1 MLLLI
6 IGMVAFAGGV
16 FLAMENASITRK
28 QIEKNTQR
36 ASSYAMINPGNEEMQ
51 KTANERLIQPFMERM
66 SEIAVRM
73 SPAGKRFE
81 LQRKLRNAG
90 TDVKPQSL
98 LAFKGLFTV
107 GGITGIL
114 IGVMFGSMPLL
125 IVGLLLIIGF
135 MGADFWLNSR
145 IRGRRDEME
154 RMLPDT
160 LDLLTVSVEAGL
172 GFDAAVSKVSRR
184 STTGP
189 LIEEFDVVAR
199 EIRVGET
206 RRQAL
211 RNLGDRVASD
221 DIRSFSRSIIQAD
234 ELGTS
239 LGRTLKVQADDMRV
253 HRQLAAEEKAMKAPV
268 KMLFPTVMFIFP
280 AMFIVIL
287 GPAFLNL
294 WEVFDVGTASG

>member
-1 MLLLI
+1 MFLLL

-16 FLAMENASITRK
+16 FIAMENASVSRK
-28 QIEKNTQR
+28 QIQANTKR
-36 ASSYAMINPGNEEMQ
+36 ASSYAVIDPGNEEIA
-51 KTANERLIQPFMERM
+51 KSANERLLQPMLERF
-66 SEIAVRM
+66 SELAVRM
-73 SPAGKRFE
+73 SPAGKRVE

-90 TDVKPQSL
+90 VNVKPQAL
-98 LAFKGLFTV
+98 LAFKGGMTLASGV
-107 GGITGIL
+107 VIL
-114 IGVMFGSMPLL
+114 LGAGAGSMPLL
-125 IVGLLLIIGF
+125 GLGLLLFIIGF
-135 MGADFWLNSR
+135 MGVDFWLNSR

-154 RMLPDT
+154 RALPDT

-172 GFDAAVSKVSRR
+172 GFDAAVAKVCEKMH
-184 STTGP
+184 GP
-189 LIEEFDVVAR
+189 LVDEFDVVAR

-211 RNLGDRVASD
+211 RNLGDRVESD
-221 DIRSFSRSIIQAD
+221 DIRSFARAIIQAD

-287 GPAFLNL
+287 GPAFLNIMESL
-294 WEVFDVGTASG
+294 SNV